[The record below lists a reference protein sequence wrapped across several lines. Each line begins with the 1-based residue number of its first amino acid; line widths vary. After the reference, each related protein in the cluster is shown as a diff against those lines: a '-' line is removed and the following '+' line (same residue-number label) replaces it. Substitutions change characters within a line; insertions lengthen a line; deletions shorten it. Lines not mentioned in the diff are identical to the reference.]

1 MHDACADI
9 LLHRTC
15 SWHGKL
21 NNNSAMH
28 MLQMPSM
35 SHCTRVLVKS
45 SCLHAKGSAFFHS
58 KNAAILLSNAVW
70 PFKYDE
76 TYNISINVDTFEHIH
91 HSLRSCIFTLCQ
103 GQLTS
108 KDHPPSKHVSF
119 AVLTSHFR
127 CTRQGGT
134 GLQTST
140 FSRREKH
147 VVSGYTPIHW
157 EKTLMFPLV
166 W

>member
-21 NNNSAMH
+21 NNNSKMH

-76 TYNISINVDTFEHIH
+76 TYNISINVDTFEHVH
-91 HSLRSCIFTLCQ
+91 RSLRSCIFTLCQ

-147 VVSGYTPIHW
+147 
-157 EKTLMFPLV
+157 
-166 W
+166 